1 MLRKAFAFIVSFFDK
16 KKHHFTFQ
24 LANTAEK
31 VEETVHRSAPRQQQ
45 QSVFSRSLL
54 IPVLPG

>member
-16 KKHHFTFQ
+16 KKHHLTFH

-31 VEETVHRSAPRQQQ
+31 IEETVHRSAPRQQQ
-45 QSVFSRSLL
+45 QGVFGRSLL
-54 IPVLPG
+54 IPVLPE